1 MGAGDAAAARRRKR
15 PPARAVGLR
24 FPARPEERLRRGHL
38 RAVRDQC
45 EQRVAVSGVS
55 GGPGCAGCAGTGAE
69 TSSAAF
75 AVKASSPTSSPVVSS
90 EAASVI
96 CSCSYTPVM
105 RLRLSPLVV
114 STSLCAFIPL
124 AASAQTYP
132 TKSVRL
138 VSPFPPGSSAD
149 FNSRLF
155 GPKLS
160 ELLGQQFVVDNRP
173 GAAGNIGAELV
184 ARSAPDGYTLLT
196 APASLA
202 TSAPLYKKLT
212 FDFARDFEPVAM
224 LTSSPHVL
232 AVRLTLPPKT
242 VKELV
247 ALMKAKPGQVTYA
260 STGVGSSSH
269 LTMELFR
276 LSTGIEFVHVPYKG
290 SANTVPDLIGGQV
303 DMTMSSAISLLPH
316 IRAGRIRALA
326 ITSLNRSPV
335 APDLPTIAESGY
347 PGFESETW

>member
-1 MGAGDAAAARRRKR
+1 
-15 PPARAVGLR
+15 
-24 FPARPEERLRRGHL
+24 
-38 RAVRDQC
+38 
-45 EQRVAVSGVS
+45 
-55 GGPGCAGCAGTGAE
+55 
-69 TSSAAF
+69 
-75 AVKASSPTSSPVVSS
+75 
-90 EAASVI
+90 
-96 CSCSYTPVM
+96 M

-347 PGFESETW
+347 PGFESETWAALLGPAGLPKRIVGQLSAAISTIAKMPDILERITLQGARPRMGTPEEARTFIRAETAKWAKVIAEAGIRIE